1 MRAALTQHE
10 DVDYSSTPRVAM
22 NYRRANAFT
31 KKHPEEYQ
39 GYYHEE
45 TWKAFKSRPY
55 IWVKFVWNMF
65 DFASDFR
72 DEGDTPGRND
82 KGLVSYDRKTRKDAF
97 YFYKASWSSEP
108 VLHITSARFTNRT
121 QATTS
126 VKIYSNASEVEL
138 SVNGI
143 SYGKKAVDNETAV
156 WKEVKLTAGSNAIH
170 AEALIED
177 KQIQDNCQ
185 WTLN

>member
-1 MRAALTQHE
+1 M
-10 DVDYSSTPRVAM
+10 
-22 NYRRANAFT
+22 
-31 KKHPEEYQ
+31 
-39 GYYHEE
+39 
-45 TWKAFKSRPY
+45 
-55 IWVKFVWNMF
+55 
-65 DFASDFR
+65 
-72 DEGDTPGRND
+72 
-82 KGLVSYDRKTRKDAF
+82 
-97 YFYKASWSSEP
+97 
-108 VLHITSARFTNRT
+108 LHITSARFTNRT

-143 SYGKKAVDNETAV
+143 SYGKKAVDNGTAV